1 MFFSDYRMGD
11 AIGVV
16 PDADPYMVSEYES
29 SSEYYLRSFYSE
41 EADTP
46 FAVAMVSSLGE
57 IGLLV
62 DSIPGSAKEFYTLLV
77 VFCAEAFAF
86 SGTPALYTGFDPNE
100 RDNRWKRFLGM
111 QVTEEQW
118 PEHTERGLV
127 THHFPLT
134 NWVR

>member
-1 MFFSDYRMGD
+1 MYFSDYKLGD
-11 AIGVV
+11 SFSVA
-16 PDADPYMVSEYES
+16 PDEDLSMVSEYES
-29 SSEYYLRSFYSE
+29 SSEFYLRSFYSE

-46 FAVAMVSSLGE
+46 FAVAMVSSIGE
-57 IGLLV
+57 VGLLV
-62 DSIPGSAKEFYTLLV
+62 SSIPESTKDFYTLFI
-77 VFCAEAFAF
+77 VFSVEAFAF
-86 SGTPALYTGFDPNE
+86 AGTDALYTGFDPNA
-100 RDNRWKRFLGM
+100 RDTRWKRFLGM